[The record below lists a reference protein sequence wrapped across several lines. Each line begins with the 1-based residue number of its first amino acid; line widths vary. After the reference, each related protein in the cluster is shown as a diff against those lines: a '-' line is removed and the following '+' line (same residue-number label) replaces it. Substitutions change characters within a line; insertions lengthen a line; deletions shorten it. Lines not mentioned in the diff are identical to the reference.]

1 MSDEKTI
8 RPYGLWPSPI
18 SASSLAGRPRLED
31 VQWTPDGNALV
42 WLENR
47 GGQGQL
53 LYQPLDEARRDLLVD
68 QNAHGGV
75 GYGGGEFGLSRSA
88 VYFAERSGALYRRDL
103 NNGQSYPLTPVF
115 GGLASPKVSPD
126 GRWVVYVHSDGSQD
140 VLALVDAE
148 GKDWPVKLV
157 SGADFYMQPAWSP
170 SGAEL
175 AWVEWN
181 HPNMPWDATR
191 LKLGKLSGSPP
202 RLESARLIASEHGE
216 TVTQPQF
223 SPDGH
228 SLSYII
234 NRGEREALEV
244 LDLRSGQRAT
254 WLAGEFDLSVP
265 AWVQGQ
271 HSYGWSPFGNQIFI
285 LRNSAGKAELCAVN
299 ASGTCQLIPTEPYT
313 WLEQLSVSPAADEL
327 ALIASSP
334 KLPTQIIRWDSH
346 RWRTVAYSDNGDLQ
360 PGDLPDPQPVEWE
373 SLDGQKV
380 YGLYASPA
388 NSQYTGQGA
397 PPLIVSIHG
406 GPTSQSKQ
414 DFPREAHYFTSRGYA
429 WLEVNYRGSCGYGR
443 SYRDALLG
451 QWGKLDT
458 EDAVSGAQ
466 AMAARGLADGDH
478 MAIFGGSAGGFTVL
492 NALAQ
497 FPGVFK
503 AGVAL
508 YPVSNLFTLGLETH
522 KFEQHYDQNLIGKLP
537 EAADVYRERSP
548 LFQAA
553 EIKDALAIF
562 HGRDDRAVPL
572 NQSEAIVERLI
583 ANRVPHLFHVYEG
596 EGHGFRKPES
606 LNDLYPRIERFLLE
620 HVVFAAGHSR

>member
-1 MSDEKTI
+1 MSGEKII

-18 SASSLAGRPRLED
+18 TASALAGRPRLED

-53 LYQPLDEARRDLLVD
+53 LYQPLGEAQRELSVD
-68 QNAHGGV
+68 QNARGGV

-88 VYFAERSGALYRRDL
+88 VYFAERCGALYRRNL
-103 NNGQSYPLTPVF
+103 IQGQPHPLTPAF

-140 VLALVDAE
+140 VLALVDTE
-148 GKDWPVKLV
+148 GNDWPFKLV

-175 AWVEWN
+175 AWVEWD

-191 LKLGKLSGSPP
+191 LMLGKLSGSPP
-202 RLESARLIASEHGE
+202 RIEFARQIAGEHGE
-216 TVTQPQF
+216 VITQPQF
-223 SPDGH
+223 STDGR

-234 NRGEREALEV
+234 SRGEWEALEV
-244 LDLRSGQRAT
+244 LDLTSGQRAT
-254 WLAGEFDLSVP
+254 WLAGDFNLSIP

-271 HSYGWSPFGNQIFI
+271 RSYGWSSFGKKIII
-285 LRNSAGKAELCAVN
+285 LRNSAGRAELCAVD

-313 WLEQLSVSPAADEL
+313 WLEQLSVSPGTDEL

-334 KLPTQIIRWDSH
+334 KLPTRIIRWDGD
-346 RWRTVAYSDNGDLQ
+346 RWRTVAHSDTGDLQ

-380 YGLYASPA
+380 YGLYCLPA
-388 NSQYTGQGA
+388 NSRYTGQGA
-397 PPLIVSIHG
+397 PPLIVYIHG
-406 GPTSQSKQ
+406 GPTSQSRQ

-429 WLEVNYRGSCGYGR
+429 WLEVNYRGSSGYGR

-451 QWGKLDT
+451 AWGKLDT

-466 AMAARGLADGDH
+466 AMAARGLADGDY

-503 AGVAL
+503 AGIAL
-508 YPVSNLFTLGLETH
+508 YPVANLFTLSLETH
-522 KFEQHYDQNLIGKLP
+522 KFEQHYDQNLVGRLP
-537 EAADVYRERSP
+537 DAADIYRERSP
-548 LFQAA
+548 LFQAGN
-553 EIKDALAIF
+553 IKDALAIF

-572 NQSEAIVERLI
+572 NQSEAIDERLNG
-583 ANRVPHLFHVYEG
+583 NRVPHLFQVYDG
-596 EGHGFRKPES
+596 EGHGFRKPET

-620 HVVFAAGHSR
+620 HMLFSAGHSR

>member
-53 LYQPLDEARRDLLVD
+53 LYQPLGEAQRELLVD
-68 QNAHGGV
+68 HSTRGGV
-75 GYGGGEFGLSRSA
+75 GYGGGEFGLSHIA
-88 VYFAERSGALYRRDL
+88 VYFAEHSGALYRRDFI
-103 NNGQSYPLTPVF
+103 NSQPRPLTPVF

-126 GRWVVYVHSDGSQD
+126 GRWVVYVHSDGNQD

-157 SGADFYMQPAWSP
+157 SGADFYMQPTWSP

-175 AWVEWN
+175 AWVEWD

-191 LKLGKLSGSPP
+191 LKLGKLSDSPP
-202 RLESARLIASEHGE
+202 RITSVRLIAGGHGE

-223 SPDGH
+223 SPDGC

-234 NRGEREALEV
+234 GRGEWDSLEV
-244 LDLRSGQRAT
+244 LDLESGQRAT

-271 HSYGWSPFGNQIFI
+271 HSYGWSSSGKKIFI
-285 LRNSAGKAELCAVN
+285 LRNSAGKAELCAVD
-299 ASGTCQLIPTEPYT
+299 ASGKYQLIPTEPYT

-334 KLPTQIIRWDSH
+334 KLPTRIIRWDGD
-346 RWRTVAYSDNGDLQ
+346 RWRAVAYSDTDDLQ

-373 SLDGQKV
+373 SLDRQKV
-380 YGLYASPA
+380 HGLYYPPA
-388 NSQYTGQGA
+388 HSWYSGQGA
-397 PPLIVSIHG
+397 PPLIVYIHG
-406 GPTSQSKQ
+406 GPTSQSVQ

-429 WLEVNYRGSCGYGR
+429 WLAVNYRGSCGYGR

-451 QWGKLDT
+451 AWGKLDT

-466 AMAARGLADGDH
+466 AMAARRLADGDH

-503 AGVAL
+503 AGIAL
-508 YPVSNLFTLGLETH
+508 YPVSNLFTLSLETH

-537 EAADVYRERSP
+537 EAADIYRERSP
-548 LFQAA
+548 LFQAGS
-553 EIKDALAIF
+553 IKDALAIF
-562 HGRDDRAVPL
+562 HGRDDRAVPF
-572 NQSEAIVERLI
+572 NQSEAIVERLS

-596 EGHGFRKPES
+596 EGHGFRKPET

-620 HVVFAAGHSR
+620 HMLFAAGHSR

>member
-1 MSDEKTI
+1 MSDEKAV

-53 LYQPLDEARRDLLVD
+53 LYQPLGEAQRELLVD
-68 QNAHGGV
+68 HSTHGGV
-75 GYGGGEFGLSRSA
+75 GYGGGEFGLSHIA
-88 VYFAERSGALYRRDL
+88 VYFAEHSGALYRRDFI
-103 NNGQSYPLTPVF
+103 NSQPRRLTPVF

-126 GRWVVYVHSDGSQD
+126 GRWVVYVHSDGNQD

-157 SGADFYMQPAWSP
+157 SGADFYMQPTWSP

-175 AWVEWN
+175 AWVEWD

-202 RLESARLIASEHGE
+202 RITSVRLIAGGHGE
-216 TVTQPQF
+216 MVSQPQF

-234 NRGEREALEV
+234 SRGGWEALEV
-244 LDLRSGQRAT
+244 LNLESGQRAT

-271 HSYGWSPFGNQIFI
+271 HSYGWSSFGNRIFI
-285 LRNSAGKAELCAVN
+285 LRNSAGKAELCAVD
-299 ASGTCQLIPTEPYT
+299 ASGKCQLIPTEPYT

-327 ALIASSP
+327 ALIASSA
-334 KLPTQIIRWDSH
+334 KLPTRIIRWDGD
-346 RWRTVAYSDNGDLQ
+346 RWRAVAYSDTDDLQ
-360 PGDLPDPQPVEWE
+360 PGDLPDAQPVEWE
-373 SLDGQKV
+373 TLEGQKV

-388 NSQYTGQGA
+388 SSRYTGQGA

-451 QWGKLDT
+451 VWGKLDT

-466 AMAARGLADGDH
+466 AMAARRLADGDH

-503 AGVAL
+503 AGIAL
-508 YPVSNLFTLGLETH
+508 YPVSNLFTLSLETH

-537 EAADVYRERSP
+537 EAADIYRERSP
-548 LFQAA
+548 LFQAGK
-553 EIKDALAIF
+553 IKDALAIF

-572 NQSEAIVERLI
+572 NQSEAIVERLS

-596 EGHGFRKPES
+596 EGHGFRKPET

-620 HVVFAAGHSR
+620 HMLFAAGHSR